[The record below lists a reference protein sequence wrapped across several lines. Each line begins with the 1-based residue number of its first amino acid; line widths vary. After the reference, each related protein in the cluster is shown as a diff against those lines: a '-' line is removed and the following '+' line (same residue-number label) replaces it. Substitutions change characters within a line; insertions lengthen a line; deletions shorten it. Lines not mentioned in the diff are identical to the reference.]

1 MNKVFLKGNL
11 VKDPELKELKSGEK
25 ISSVVNFSV
34 AVSRFYKKANGETDK
49 STEFIDC
56 EAWDTGANLVAKLL
70 KKGDPVLIEGS
81 LKTDKWE
88 KDGVKHSRVRV
99 RVINFDK
106 LARYVAK
113 QEEEQTNAD
122 EQAVSVV
129 DDGEDIPF

>member
-113 QEEEQTNAD
+113 QEEEQKNAD